1 MMKRTSRRPRKR
13 VLQKVTGTTLIVAG
27 ILIFLV
33 FCIFWKGLLGIAVG
47 GAVVLF
53 GGIVLLRRERRSAL
67 DAQAEW
73 KRFKENAR
81 QITVLFD
88 DCEIVDNHYFVEVP
102 RSNNSRIQAWDS
114 LYDSSRSVEQ
124 IEVNQSRLLYRDK
137 TTGETYASPLIDKD
151 PATLRFKLF
160 AQKQTVI
167 YLDDSGQYY
176 FDLDF
181 LYN

>member
-1 MMKRTSRRPRKR
+1 
-13 VLQKVTGTTLIVAG
+13 LHKVTGTTLIVAG
-27 ILIFLV
+27 ILIFLFFSKV
-33 FCIFWKGLLGIAVG
+33 RENWSLAGVAAGILAAFLGF
-47 GAVVLF
+47 L
-53 GGIVLLRRERRSAL
+53 VLLRRERRFAL
-67 DAQAEW
+67 DAHAELEQ
-73 KRFKENAR
+73 FKKNGR

-137 TTGETYASPLIDKD
+137 KTGETYASPLIDKD

-181 LYN
+181 LYD